1 MYMNELFNVN
11 NKVIYDINTTILYT
25 SSFNYTDDS
34 IYYLNNNCIVITKD
48 RGMDTFEIPNDI
60 FELFHEEK
68 LIHKKDLT
76 KIDELKL
83 KILASLN
90 TNKTVFVFFD
100 VLTYLDKDFKER
112 LIRYLILNKKRIIN
126 YTTDIEETL
135 LLDYLVVLHENK
147 IIMEGKKELV
157 LQEEKI
163 LKKLGF
169 NLPFI
174 VELSNGLK
182 YYGVIDK
189 VYFNNEEL
197 VNVLKKKKKY

>member
-1 MYMNELFNVN
+1 MNELFNVN
-11 NKVIYDINTTILYT
+11 NKIIYNINTTILYT
-25 SSFNYTDDS
+25 SSFNYTDDA
-34 IYYLNNNCIVITKD
+34 IYYLNNNSIVITKD

-197 VNVLKKKKKY
+197 VNVLWK

>member
-25 SSFNYTDDS
+25 SSFNYTDDA

-48 RGMDTFEIPNDI
+48 RSMETFEISNDI

-197 VNVLKKKKKY
+197 VNVLWK

>member
-1 MYMNELFNVN
+1 M
-11 NKVIYDINTTILYT
+11 
-25 SSFNYTDDS
+25 SF
-34 IYYLNNNCIVITKD
+34 
-48 RGMDTFEIPNDI
+48 E
-60 FELFHEEK
+60 
-68 LIHKKDLT
+68 
-76 KIDELKL
+76 
-83 KILASLN
+83 
-90 TNKTVFVFFD
+90 
-100 VLTYLDKDFKER
+100 ER

-197 VNVLKKKKKY
+197 VNVLWK

>member
-1 MYMNELFNVN
+1 MNELFNVN
-11 NKVIYDINTTILYT
+11 NKIIYNINTTILYT
-25 SSFNYTDDS
+25 SSFNYTDDA

-197 VNVLKKKKKY
+197 VNVLWK

>member
-1 MYMNELFNVN
+1 MNELFNVN
-11 NKVIYDINTTILYT
+11 NKIIYNINTTILYT
-25 SSFNYTDDS
+25 SSFNYTDDA

-126 YTTDIEETL
+126 YTTNIEETL

-197 VNVLKKKKKY
+197 VNVLWK

>member
-1 MYMNELFNVN
+1 MNELFNVN
-11 NKVIYDINTTILYT
+11 NKIIYNINTTILYT
-25 SSFNYTDDS
+25 SSFNYTDDA

-90 TNKTVFVFFD
+90 TNKTVFVIFD
-100 VLTYLDKDFKER
+100 VLTYLDKAFKER

-197 VNVLKKKKKY
+197 VNVLWK

>member
-1 MYMNELFNVN
+1 MNELFNVN
-11 NKVIYDINTTILYT
+11 NKIIYNINTTILYT
-25 SSFNYTDDS
+25 SSFNYTDDA

-76 KIDELKL
+76 KIDELTL
-83 KILASLN
+83 EILASLN

-197 VNVLKKKKKY
+197 VNVLWK

>member
-1 MYMNELFNVN
+1 MNELFNVN
-11 NKVIYDINTTILYT
+11 NKIIYNINTTILYT
-25 SSFNYTDDS
+25 SSFNYTDDA
-34 IYYLNNNCIVITKD
+34 IYYLNNNCVVITKD
-48 RGMDTFEIPNDI
+48 RGMEAFEIPNDI

-100 VLTYLDKDFKER
+100 VLTYLDKEFKER

-147 IIMEGKKELV
+147 IIMEGKKGLV

-174 VELSNGLK
+174 VELYNVLK

-197 VNVLKKKKKY
+197 VNVLWK

>member
-1 MYMNELFNVN
+1 MNELFNVN
-11 NKVIYDINTTILYT
+11 NKIIYNINTTILYT
-25 SSFNYTDDS
+25 SSFNYTDDA
-34 IYYLNNNCIVITKD
+34 IYYLNNNCVVITKD
-48 RGMDTFEIPNDI
+48 RGMEAFEIPNDI

-100 VLTYLDKDFKER
+100 VLTYLDKEFKER

-147 IIMEGKKELV
+147 IIMEGKKGLV

-197 VNVLKKKKKY
+197 VNVLWK

>member
-1 MYMNELFNVN
+1 MNELFNVN
-11 NKVIYDINTTILYT
+11 NKIIYNINTTILYT
-25 SSFNYTDDS
+25 SSFNYTDDA

-100 VLTYLDKDFKER
+100 ILTYLDKDFKER

-126 YTTDIEETL
+126 YTTDVEETL

-147 IIMEGKKELV
+147 IIMEGQKELI

-189 VYFNNEEL
+189 GYFNNEEL
-197 VNVLKKKKKY
+197 VNVLWK

>member
-1 MYMNELFNVN
+1 MNELFNVN

-25 SSFNYTDDS
+25 SSFNYTDDA

-48 RGMDTFEIPNDI
+48 SSMEAFEISNDI

-90 TNKTVFVFFD
+90 TTKTVFVFFD

-147 IIMEGKKELV
+147 IIMEGKKELI

-197 VNVLKKKKKY
+197 VNVLWK

>member
-1 MYMNELFNVN
+1 MNELFNVN

-25 SSFNYTDDS
+25 SSFNYTDDA

-147 IIMEGKKELV
+147 IIMEGKNELV

-197 VNVLKKKKKY
+197 VNVLWK

>member
-1 MYMNELFNVN
+1 MNELFNVN

-25 SSFNYTDDS
+25 SSFNYTDDA

-100 VLTYLDKDFKER
+100 VLTYLDKAFKER

-197 VNVLKKKKKY
+197 VNVLWK

>member
-1 MYMNELFNVN
+1 MNVLFNVN
-11 NKVIYDINTTILYT
+11 NKIIYNINTTILYT
-25 SSFNYTDDS
+25 SSFNYTDDA
-34 IYYLNNNCIVITKD
+34 IYYLNNNSIVITKD

-197 VNVLKKKKKY
+197 VNVLWK

>member
-1 MYMNELFNVN
+1 MNELFNVN

-25 SSFNYTDDS
+25 SSFNYTDDA

-48 RGMDTFEIPNDI
+48 RGMDTFKIPNDI

-100 VLTYLDKDFKER
+100 VLTYLDKAFKER

-197 VNVLKKKKKY
+197 VNVLWK

>member
-1 MYMNELFNVN
+1 MNELFNVN
-11 NKVIYDINTTILYT
+11 GKIIYNINTTILYT
-25 SSFNYTDDS
+25 SSFNYTDDA
-34 IYYLNNNCIVITKD
+34 IYYLNNNCIIITKD
-48 RGMDTFEIPNDI
+48 RGIDAFEISTDI

-68 LIHKKDLT
+68 LMHKKDLT

-90 TNKTVFVFFD
+90 TTKTVFVFFD

-135 LLDYLVVLHENK
+135 LLDYLVVVHENK
-147 IIMEGKKELV
+147 IMMEGKKELV

-182 YYGVIDK
+182 YYGVIDR
-189 VYFNNEEL
+189 VYFNNEKL
-197 VNVLKKKKKY
+197 VEDLWK

>member
-1 MYMNELFNVN
+1 MNELFNVN

-25 SSFNYTDDS
+25 SSFNYTDDA

-112 LIRYLILNKKRIIN
+112 LIRYLKKKKKRIIN

-197 VNVLKKKKKY
+197 VNVLWK

>member
-1 MYMNELFNVN
+1 MNELFNVN

-25 SSFNYTDDS
+25 SSFNYTDDA

-48 RGMDTFEIPNDI
+48 RSVETFEISNDI

-100 VLTYLDKDFKER
+100 VLTYLDKAFKER

-197 VNVLKKKKKY
+197 VNVLWK

>member
-1 MYMNELFNVN
+1 MNELFNVN
-11 NKVIYDINTTILYT
+11 NKIIYNINTTILYT
-25 SSFNYTDDS
+25 SSFNYTDDA

-48 RGMDTFEIPNDI
+48 RSMETFEISNDI

-100 VLTYLDKDFKER
+100 ILTYLDKAFKER

-126 YTTDIEETL
+126 YTTNIEETL

-147 IIMEGKKELV
+147 IIMEGQKELV

-197 VNVLKKKKKY
+197 VNVLWK

>member
-25 SSFNYTDDS
+25 SSFNYTDDA

-48 RGMDTFEIPNDI
+48 RSMETFEISNDI

-68 LIHKKDLT
+68 LIHKKDLI

-90 TNKTVFVFFD
+90 TTKTVFVFCN
-100 VLTYLDKDFKER
+100 VLTYLDKAFKER

-147 IIMEGKKELV
+147 IIMEGKNELV

-197 VNVLKKKKKY
+197 VNVLWK

>member
-1 MYMNELFNVN
+1 MNELFNVN
-11 NKVIYDINTTILYT
+11 NKIIYNINTTILYT
-25 SSFNYTDDS
+25 SSFNYTDDA

-182 YYGVIDK
+182 YNGVIDK

-197 VNVLKKKKKY
+197 VNVLWK

>member
-1 MYMNELFNVN
+1 MNELFNVN

-25 SSFNYTDDS
+25 SSFNYTDDA

-48 RGMDTFEIPNDI
+48 RSMETFEISNDI

-197 VNVLKKKKKY
+197 VNVLWK

>member
-1 MYMNELFNVN
+1 MNELFNVN
-11 NKVIYDINTTILYT
+11 NKIIYNINTTILYT
-25 SSFNYTDDS
+25 SSFNYTDDA

-48 RGMDTFEIPNDI
+48 RSMETFEISNDI

-147 IIMEGKKELV
+147 IIMEGKRELV

-197 VNVLKKKKKY
+197 VNVLWK

>member
-1 MYMNELFNVN
+1 MNELFNVN
-11 NKVIYDINTTILYT
+11 NKIIYNINTTILYT
-25 SSFNYTDDS
+25 SSFNYTDDA

-48 RGMDTFEIPNDI
+48 RSMETFEISNDI

-197 VNVLKKKKKY
+197 VNVLWK